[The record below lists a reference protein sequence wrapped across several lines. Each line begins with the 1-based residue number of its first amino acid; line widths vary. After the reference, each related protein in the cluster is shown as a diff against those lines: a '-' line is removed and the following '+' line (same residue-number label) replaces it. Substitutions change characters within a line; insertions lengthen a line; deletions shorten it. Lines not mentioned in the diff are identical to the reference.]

1 MMNASEGE
9 HPRVTRVTTM
19 RPLALIAA
27 TLGLLG
33 FMGCV
38 ATTTETANT
47 TTPVKTVER
56 YACEQ
61 AVKAQLRD
69 PDSYQRIQF
78 AGGQDWA
85 MLHFRARN
93 GFGGYDDG
101 HARCDQRNGYVTA
114 DLNPGREAAAESI
127 REEVEQMQRDAQAA
141 AVAF

>member
-1 MMNASEGE
+1 
-9 HPRVTRVTTM
+9 M

-27 TLGLLG
+27 TLGLLC

-38 ATTTETANT
+38 ATTSQTADT
-47 TTPVKTVER
+47 STPANTVER

-61 AVKAQLRD
+61 SVKAQLRD

-78 AGGQDWA
+78 AAGDDGWA

-93 GFGGYDDG
+93 GFGGYNDG
-101 HARCDQRNGYVTA
+101 HARCDQRDGFVTA
-114 DLNPGREAAAESI
+114 DLNYGRQAAAESI

-141 AVAF
+141 QEAAAAL